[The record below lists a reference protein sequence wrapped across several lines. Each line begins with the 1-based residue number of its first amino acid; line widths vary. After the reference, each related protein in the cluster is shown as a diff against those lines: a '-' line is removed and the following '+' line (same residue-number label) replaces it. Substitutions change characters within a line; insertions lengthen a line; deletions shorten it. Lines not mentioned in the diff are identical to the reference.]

1 MIKQFDKSNL
11 KEIRTA
17 VDIALAGVG
26 SQFGIKI
33 KIGNMNFGDHTFT
46 SKVEASVV
54 GVDTR
59 VEEWS
64 RHFWKFDLSE
74 DWLHKTFTHNND
86 EYKIVGLRPRATKN
100 QILIE
105 RNPSNGRTFR
115 VDSDVVREKF
125 GENTDA

>member
-11 KEIRTA
+11 NEIRTA

-33 KIGNMNFGDHTFT
+33 DIGNIKFDDHTFT

-64 RHFWKFDLSE
+64 RYFWKFNLQE
-74 DWLHKTFTHNND
+74 EWLHKTFTHDND

-100 QILIE
+100 QILLE
-105 RNPSNGRTFR
+105 RTPPTGRTYH
-115 VDSDVVREKF
+115 VSSDLVREKF
-125 GENTDA
+125 AEMSQ

>member
-11 KEIRTA
+11 NEIRTA

-33 KIGNMNFGDHTFT
+33 DIGNIKFDDHTFT
-46 SKVEASVV
+46 FKVEASVV

-64 RHFWKFDLSE
+64 RYFWKFNLQE
-74 DWLHKTFTHNND
+74 EWLHKTFTHDND

-100 QILIE
+100 QILLE
-105 RNPSNGRTFR
+105 RTPSTGRTYH
-115 VDSDVVREKF
+115 VSSDLVREKF
-125 GENTDA
+125 AEMSQ